1 MNTEHRLAA
10 LLALLAVSLP
20 GHDLY
25 LKPESGVVA
34 PGTKS
39 RVEYHNGDAFPKS
52 QAPVKIERLRD
63 TKRIA
68 ADGEL
73 PLTDLRVEG
82 NTTIASFT
90 APGSGHFSLI
100 SRTIPNFI
108 ELAPDKFEKYLRHE
122 GLGWVVDW
130 RKKHNESAKPG
141 RELYSKYVKSL
152 LVAGKGDG
160 SFRKPSG
167 LTIEF
172 VPLDDPTGAAPG
184 SAVRLQLLLR
194 GKPASGHVVEASWL
208 AAGKVA
214 HKHLGKTDAQGLITV
229 PVPAAGFYKIH
240 AIIMERREDR
250 TQADWESF
258 WATITFSTAHAPDS
272 TAPSAA
278 RRDPARGR

>member
-10 LLALLAVSLP
+10 LALLIAAALP

-25 LKPESGVVA
+25 LKPESGIAA
-34 PGTKS
+34 PGAKA

-52 QAPVKIERLRD
+52 QAPVKLERLRD

-68 ADGEL
+68 AEGEA
-73 PLTDLRVEG
+73 PFTDLRVEG
-82 NTTIASFT
+82 TTTVASFT
-90 APGSGHFSLI
+90 APRDGHFYLV

-108 ELAPDKFEKYLRHE
+108 ELAPEKFEKYLSHE

-130 RKKHNESAKPG
+130 RRQHQESAKPG

-152 LVAGKGDG
+152 LVAGKRDG
-160 SFRKPSG
+160 SFRKPVG

-172 VPLDDPTGAAPG
+172 VPVDDPTAAAPG
-184 SAVRLQLLLR
+184 SSVQLQLLLR
-194 GKPASGHVVEASWL
+194 GKPAAGHMVEASWL
-208 AAGKVA
+208 AGGEAT
-214 HKHLGKTDAQGLITV
+214 HKHLGKTNAQGIIAM
-229 PVPAAGFYKIH
+229 PVSAVGFYKVH
-240 AIIMERREDR
+240 TIIMERREDR
-250 TQADWESF
+250 AQADWESF

-278 RRDPARGR
+278 RRAPARGR